1 MYETKGHGR
10 TRLKG
15 ETMGRC
21 TYALALLMLLAGVH
35 AGAEDRAGA
44 LEPPDGLLLIAGHE
58 ALAGIERLCVVVAAT
73 ETPEAKHLVDA
84 AALRAKIVS
93 RLHEAGITHV
103 ECKTGLTPRLVVQ
116 IEATH
121 VPDCGRHVYRVQTSV
136 NRVVTF
142 SNHRDLHVLAAVW
155 QLRPAIQVVADERVA
170 EAIGAAVIVQI
181 DAFLG
186 AYDAARRLQPGTE
199 SPPAAAASARTGG
212 QDGPEDA
219 VRSSSIQF
227 QFVASR
233 NSSVFHRP
241 DCRWAQNIAEKNLVG
256 FETRDEAL
264 RAGKRACKSCKP

>member
-1 MYETKGHGR
+1 V
-10 TRLKG
+10 
-15 ETMGRC
+15 
-21 TYALALLMLLAGVH
+21 LLTLLTGIH
-35 AGAEDRAGA
+35 TGAEDRPSA
-44 LEPPDGLLLIAGHE
+44 LEPPDGRLLIAGNK

-73 ETPEAKHLVDA
+73 ETPEAKRLVDT
-84 AALRAKIVS
+84 AALRTTIVS
-93 RLHEAGITHV
+93 RLRDAGIAHV
-103 ECKTGLTPRLVVQ
+103 ECKTGLTPRLIVQ

-121 VPDCGRHVYRVQTSV
+121 VPDCGRHVYRVQASV

-155 QLRPAIQVVADERVA
+155 QPRPTIQVAVDERVV
-170 EAIGAAVIVQI
+170 EAIGAAVIVQV

-186 AYDAARRLQPGTE
+186 AYDAARRLQPRAE
-199 SPPAAAASARTGG
+199 STPAVPPSARTGG

-219 VRSSSIQF
+219 VRPSLVQF
-227 QFVASR
+227 RFVASR

-264 RAGKRACKSCKP
+264 RAGKRGCKSCRP